1 MSESPELLPVTEKKS
16 SCGCHEHSDERLTLD
31 ARAIPHRLR
40 HAAVIG
46 AASSLNP
53 GEGFDLVAPPR
64 AHPRCWPRST
74 SCPSPSS
81 TPCWSSPRAS
91 RASRSCA
98 PPDSRPRSTPAGLK
112 RPTDMLDP

>member
-46 AASSLNP
+46 AADASNADQAVVGAAEGVVDRDARNLVHQTGHAVYAAALGWLVF
-53 GEGFDLVAPPR
+53 GERVAPAAR
-64 AHPRCWPRST
+64 
-74 SCPSPSS
+74 
-81 TPCWSSPRAS
+81 
-91 RASRSCA
+91 
-98 PPDSRPRSTPAGLK
+98 G
-112 RPTDMLDP
+112 

>member
-53 GEGFDLVAPPR
+53 
-64 AHPRCWPRST
+64 WT
-74 SCPSPSS
+74 
-81 TPCWSSPRAS
+81 
-91 RASRSCA
+91 
-98 PPDSRPRSTPAGLK
+98 
-112 RPTDMLDP
+112 

>member
-53 GEGFDLVAPPR
+53 GEGFDLVAPHVPTPLLAQIDQPALHLPAHAAGAVGGLR
-64 AHPRCWPRST
+64 A
-74 SCPSPSS
+74 
-81 TPCWSSPRAS
+81 AS
-91 RASRSCA
+91 EILRTA
-98 PPDSRPRSTPAGLK
+98 
-112 RPTDMLDP
+112 

>member
-53 GEGFDLVAPPR
+53 GEGFDLVAPAC
-64 AHPRCWPRST
+64 AHP
-74 SCPSPSS
+74 
-81 TPCWSSPRAS
+81 A
-91 RASRSCA
+91 AG
-98 PPDSRPRSTPAGLK
+98 PDRPAALHLPAHAAGAVRGLRPRRDPAHRLIHAPSQPVGG
-112 RPTDMLDP
+112 RHPRV